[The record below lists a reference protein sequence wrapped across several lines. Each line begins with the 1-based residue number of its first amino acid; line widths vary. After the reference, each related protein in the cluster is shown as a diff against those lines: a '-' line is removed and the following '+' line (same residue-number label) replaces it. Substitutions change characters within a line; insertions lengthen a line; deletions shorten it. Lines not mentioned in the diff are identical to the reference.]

1 MAGADG
7 DSGGHEA
14 AAGFGVPCLVAADV
28 EVAGDFFCF
37 DGVAVAVAGHT
48 RGGDDVFIGTLFQD
62 GVDEHGLGIGIVEG
76 FADDLVIFQDGRHVV
91 FGEAD
96 EVRADVDEGIDV
108 GNLPGQGVGFAL
120 AQVADHV
127 GLAVEVAGIDG
138 IEVDEVQM
146 ADAGPGQVD
155 GGVGT
160 QSAETA
166 DGDAAGAD
174 FLVDFRC
181 MAGTHHAFQGFFRR
195 QAVFGDEIDFIALFQ
210 GQVLCR
216 GKAVDDG
223 DFLAAAVGGFQVF
236 QVVTGTIHFLS
247 VQY

>member
-28 EVAGDFFCF
+28 EVASDFFCF

-108 GNLPGQGVGFAL
+108 GNLPGQGVGLAL

-146 ADAGPGQVD
+146 ADTGPGQVD

-160 QSAETA
+160 QAAEAA

-174 FLVDFRC
+174 FLVDFRR

-210 GQVLCR
+210 DQVLCR

-223 DFLAAAVGGFQVF
+223 DFLAAAIGGFQVF

>member
-1 MAGADG
+1 MIFLFRWRCRRRSQPYPG
-7 DSGGHEA
+7 
-14 AAGFGVPCLVAADV
+14 
-28 EVAGDFFCF
+28 
-37 DGVAVAVAGHT
+37 
-48 RGGDDVFIGTLFQD
+48 GGDDVFIGTLFQD

-76 FADDLVIFQDGRHVV
+76 FADDLVVFQDGRHVV

-108 GNLPGQGVGFAL
+108 VQSAGPGRWSCV

-155 GGVGT
+155 GG
-160 QSAETA
+160 AELRPPSPA
-166 DGDAAGAD
+166 DGDAAGAT
-174 FLVDFRC
+174 FWWTFGVWREHIMPSRLLS
-181 MAGTHHAFQGFFRR
+181 R

-223 DFLAAAVGGFQVF
+223 GISRCHRRLSGLPGGHRDNSFSF
-236 QVVTGTIHFLS
+236 RSILTAWYTPLVTK
-247 VQY
+247 